1 MYFSKAIREI
11 RNVHRG
17 PWVVGDDFLL
27 IVCAGSLSFALLS
40 AKSCV
45 IQAVALFPQTPQFIR
60 FRTSDIPPRRLGKK
74 AKRLQ
79 NLSVHW
85 LVDDIDAPPSLSA
98 SEIDCVNRLFQ
109 ANSRLIVS
117 ASDPSDLPAWN
128 IPEVAFAGRSNC
140 GKSSLINAI
149 LGQPGLV
156 RTSKTPG
163 RTQLLNFF
171 SVGGKKGSLPA
182 MSVVDMPGYGFA
194 KPPKDV
200 VDTWD
205 KLVGGYIERR
215 QAGLLK
221 NLFVLLDA
229 RRGITTLDQE
239 FLDFL
244 EEMESLYQIIF
255 TKIDAV
261 PTAELEKNIREVL
274 NMKELFS
281 RRGMNPIVL
290 ATSTKESFGIRQ
302 MQQQAVY
309 MTGLLTNCTR

>member
-1 MYFSKAIREI
+1 MLTECVRY
-11 RNVHRG
+11 
-17 PWVVGDDFLL
+17 
-27 IVCAGSLSFALLS
+27 FALLS
-40 AKSCV
+40 AIPHS
-45 IQAVALFPQTPQFIR
+45 IQTASSLANKFQFIR
-60 FRTSDIPPRRLGKK
+60 FRTTNIPPKRLGKK

-85 LVDDIDAPPSLSA
+85 LIDDIDTPPSLSA
-98 SEIDCVNRLFQ
+98 SEIDYVNRLFQ

-117 ASDPSDLPAWN
+117 TSDPNDLPEWN

-140 GKSSLINAI
+140 GKSSLINAM
-149 LGQPGLV
+149 LGQQGLV

-171 SVGGKKGSLPA
+171 SVGGKKGSLPT

-194 KPPKDV
+194 KPPKAV
-200 VDTWD
+200 VDAWD
-205 KLVGGYIERR
+205 KLVGGYIENR

-229 RRGITTLDQE
+229 RRGITTIDHE

-244 EEMESLYQIIF
+244 EAMESLYQIIF

-261 PTAELEKNIREVL
+261 PKTELEKNIREVL
-274 NMKELFS
+274 AMKKLGS
-281 RRGMNPIVL
+281 RRGMNPIVI
-290 ATSTKESFGIRQ
+290 ATSTKEAFGIRQ

-309 MTGLLTNCTR
+309 MTGLLTKCVR